1 MSGGLRARAQQ
12 AASGNVVR
20 LEPAAKVPE
29 VPISVGMTAAP
40 EVHDNADLLAE
51 LDELMQQ
58 PAADADGTTDAA
70 TQSQPA
76 AQLTASPTAA
86 VGAVRALPVGAPR
99 LTQLAPQQAIDLIN
113 AAHFVAPASG
123 EMAIYREGTDA
134 ETGLPTLTVVS
145 LNSLRV
151 EYAPYTVSVPSPGG
165 SVKAMPAV
173 EFWFR
178 SKHRREYLGGVILQ
192 PEGTAPTGCYNLWQ
206 GYGITRQPGDA
217 QPMVDHVVMLCGGD
231 AQLADYVLSW
241 LAHCVQRPGSRP
253 EVALVL
259 KGGRGTGKGTLFRVM
274 LMIFGKHALHLTQPK
289 HLVGNFNSHL
299 RSALFVFADECHWPG
314 DKAAEGVLKG
324 LITEPTLAVEM
335 KGRDVFTATNRIKL
349 SMATNNDWA
358 VPAGADERRY
368 CVIDVSADRAQDHAY
383 FCTLNDWIDNGGA
396 AIFLDHLLCR
406 DLTGFNVRAVPR
418 TAALDRQKIESMP
431 AVDRWIMEALDTG
444 TGLAGDEWTEAP
456 QRAECDTAVVRFD
469 SYCRKSSA
477 RGTRPDTRTIGKRLN
492 EIFGCGPATA
502 RRTGTL
508 SRRAWTL
515 PAITDARSMAAR
527 AFGLGQYTWGDA

>member
-1 MSGGLRARAQQ
+1 VNAGGLRARAQQ

-29 VPISVGMTAAP
+29 VSTSVGMTAAP

-51 LDELMQQ
+51 LDDLMQQ
-58 PAADADGTTDAA
+58 SAADTVGAA
-70 TQSQPA
+70 AQSQPLA
-76 AQLTASPTAA
+76 RLTASATAA
-86 VGAVRALPVGAPR
+86 VAAVQAPR
-99 LTQLAPQQAIDLIN
+99 AGVPRVTQLAPQQAIDFIN
-113 AAHFVAPASG
+113 EKHFIAPASG
-123 EMAIYREGTDA
+123 EVAIYREGADA

-145 LNSLRV
+145 LNSMRV
-151 EYAPYTVSVPSPGG
+151 EHAPYTVNVPSPGG

-192 PEGTAPTGCYNLWQ
+192 PEGTAPAGCYNLWQ

-217 QPMVDHVVMLCGGD
+217 QPMVDHVVMLCSGD

-241 LAHCVQRPGSRP
+241 LAYCVQRPGSRP

-274 LMIFGKHALHLTQPK
+274 LMIFAKHALHLTQPK

-299 RSALFVFADECHWPG
+299 RSALYVFADECHWPG

-406 DLTGFNVRAVPR
+406 DLADFNVRAVPR

-444 TGLAGDEWTEAP
+444 IGLSGDDWTEAL
-456 QRAECDTAVVRFD
+456 QRVECDTAAVRFD

-492 EIFGCGPATA
+492 EIFGCGPATS

-508 SRRAWTL
+508 SRRAWPL
-515 PAITDARSMAAR
+515 PGIADARTAAAK
-527 AFGLGQYTWGDA
+527 AFGLAQYTWGET